1 MLFRSL
7 LWLSSGITVK
17 QQQCNC
23 SLSSCSEALGL
34 KAEMEQSPEKTG
46 NDKQLMILTFLV
58 SNDPSQLVSQKKE
71 PLQQV

>member
-1 MLFRSL
+1 MIFQSL

-34 KAEMEQSPEKTG
+34 QTETEHSPEKIG
-46 NDKQLMILTFLV
+46 NDKQLLMILTFLV
-58 SNDPSQLVSQKKE
+58 SGDPS
-71 PLQQV
+71 